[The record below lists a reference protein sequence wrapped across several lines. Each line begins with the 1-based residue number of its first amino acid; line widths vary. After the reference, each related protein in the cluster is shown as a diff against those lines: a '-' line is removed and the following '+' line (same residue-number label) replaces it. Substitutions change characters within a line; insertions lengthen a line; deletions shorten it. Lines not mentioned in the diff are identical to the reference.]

1 MRVQLKTT
9 SKTSVNHV
17 KTVECQTTEHEI
29 PHRMVTRGS
38 GDQLGCIYIYIYI
51 MHRKAERVRE
61 RDGERERKA
70 EESRKVGK
78 WKSSKVERTQKVER
92 QRQ

>member
-1 MRVQLKTT
+1 MDHN
-9 SKTSVNHV
+9 SVNHV

-38 GDQLGCIYIYIYI
+38 GDQLGCIYIYIY
-51 MHRKAERVRE
+51 HAQKGRESERKRW
-61 RDGERERKA
+61 RERKA